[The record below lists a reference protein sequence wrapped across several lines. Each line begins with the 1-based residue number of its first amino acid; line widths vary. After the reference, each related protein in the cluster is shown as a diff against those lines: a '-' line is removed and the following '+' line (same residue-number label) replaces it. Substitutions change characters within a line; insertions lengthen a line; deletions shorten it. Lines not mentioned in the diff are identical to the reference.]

1 MYLRIYYALEF
12 RYSPAVQQRLLTNLK
27 LLNDLSTFLTIAD
40 VIAKE

>member
-1 MYLRIYYALEF
+1 VITFFVLFPLFVGCTAETIDKNR
-12 RYSPAVQQRLLTNLK
+12 K